1 MKCYIKSSALL
12 LGLLSSCM
20 PSHSEMEGAKRRYY
34 ELYPAGFV
42 FENGWYYLHRD
53 FVESSGDNERSVS
66 ESLNGYF
73 VFEQQGPNLAGK
85 IKQYAYSRVVRDGP
99 RNDFDSYF
107 TRRVVYEKRAYLE
120 ETTVEEGVQTNCSF
134 ALELHES
141 PRFFVSLPL
150 FFDGIMREENDSSNF
165 MIDNMTWVFSQKES
179 TKSETR
185 FYYAYFSAACR
196 FDSLI
201 RSTIRERGDSEMSE
215 TISLKRGTKLAPI
228 DDFPTGLT
236 GGVPVDYDIVWA

>member
-1 MKCYIKSSALL
+1 MKCYIKCSAFL
-12 LGLLSSCM
+12 LGLLSSCV

-34 ELYPAGFV
+34 ELYPTGFA

-53 FVESSGDNERSVS
+53 FVESSGENERSVS

-73 VFEQQGPNLAGK
+73 VFEQQGTYLAGK

-99 RNDFDSYF
+99 KNDFDSYF

-120 ETTVEEGVQTNCSF
+120 ETMVEEGVQTNCTF
-134 ALELHES
+134 TLALHEC
-141 PRFFVSLPL
+141 PEFFVPLPL

-179 TKSETR
+179 TESEAR

-201 RSTIRERGDSEMSE
+201 RSTIREREDGEMSE
-215 TISLKRGTKLAPI
+215 TISLKRGTELAPI
-228 DDFPTGLT
+228 DDFPTGST